1 MEIIVAKNAGFCFGV
16 KNAIDIIMQ
25 EKNEPITLGEIIHNR
40 IVVDKLTQNGVKVI
54 NNLEEY
60 TSGKV
65 IIRSHGVPKSMID
78 ELEKRGIDYVDATCP
93 FVKRIHEIVENNYL
107 KGNQIVIV
115 GESSHDEVIGT
126 NGWCNNSAIIID
138 SEEGIKSLI
147 GVEKPIVVVAQ
158 TTFSAEKYDI
168 IKNYIKNSV
177 KTVEFFDTICYTTRD
192 RQREAIEMAK
202 SCDTMLVLGSLNSS
216 NTMKLFEICKRYCDN
231 SYLISSIC
239 DLSKVVNLNNRLG
252 ITAGASTPEE
262 LIMEVV
268 NVMSE
273 TQVNSTEMLN
283 EEVAE
288 TAAIKENAVLEEVSV
303 SEVVKVNAFEAA
315 MKDLDSKQVVKP
327 EKGRK
332 VIVTVINATDK
343 GIEVNFGSKNDAFI
357 EKSEVEINEEDY
369 NPANYAEGM
378 EFKAEFIEKK
388 DKSGMIAMSKKVIE
402 LKEIENKKFEEI
414 INGSDFIITI
424 EKAVKGG
431 LISKLGP
438 YTIFIPQSQI
448 RLGFEKAPEKYVG
461 KELLVRKIEGK
472 NTDPEKKSSGRRIVA
487 SHSIILE
494 EEKNA
499 KEELFWNAMIPNT
512 IVKGKVKRFT
522 DFGAFVSVNGNDC
535 LAHISDLSWV
545 KVSNPSDVLEL
556 NKIYD
561 FLILNADRNTGKVS
575 LGYKQLMMKPYEEAA
590 EKYPV
595 DTVVKGTVER
605 IFNYGAFVSID
616 RGVDGLV
623 PVSEISYSY
632 IKDANEA
639 FTVGQEIEAKV
650 IKFDG
655 NKITLSVKA
664 LLPVPE
670 TAEKE
675 VVITNSDIKENN
687 EKRAKANAKKFEN
700 VGATSAPKRR
710 YKKTVDN
717 KEEEAKSWTNESTGA
732 TLGDLFKSLNFDF
745 SNEEDK

>member
-1 MEIIVAKNAGFCFGV
+1 MEIVIAKSAGFCFGV
-16 KNAIDIIMQ
+16 KKAVDIAMNADGDRV
-25 EKNEPITLGEIIHNR
+25 TVGEIIHNQ
-40 IVVDKLTQNGVKVI
+40 IVVDKLAKKGVKVI
-54 NNLEEY
+54 KDLDEY
-60 TSGKV
+60 KSGKV
-65 IIRSHGVPKSMID
+65 IIRSHGVPKSLIED
-78 ELEKRGIDYVDATCP
+78 LERRGIEYIDATCP
-93 FVKRIHEIVENNYL
+93 FVNRIHEIVAE
-107 KGNQIVIV
+107 KFQEGKQIVIV
-115 GESSHDEVIGT
+115 GEKAHDEVIGT
-126 NGWCNNSAIIID
+126 NGWCDNTAIIID
-138 SEEGIKSLI
+138 SEDGIKQLLGI
-147 GVEKPIVVVAQ
+147 EKPIVVVAQ
-158 TTFSAEKYDI
+158 TTFSGEKYDI
-168 IKNYIKNSV
+168 IKNIIKNNV
-177 KTVEFFDTICYTTRD
+177 KIVEFFDTICYTTRD
-192 RQREAIEMAK
+192 RQREAIDMAK
-202 SCDTMLVLGSLNSS
+202 SCDAMLVLGSANSS
-216 NTMKLFEICKRYCDN
+216 NTMKLYEICKRYCNDTF
-231 SYLISSIC
+231 LISEIS
-239 DLSKVVNLNNRLG
+239 DLSKVVNFYNRLG

-283 EEVAE
+283 EEVAGN
-288 TAAIKENAVLEEVSV
+288 TANE
-303 SEVVKVNAFEAA
+303 VNAFEAA
-315 MKDLDSKQVVKP
+315 MKDLDNKHVVKP

-332 VIVTVINATDK
+332 VMVTVINATDK

-357 EKSEVEINEEDY
+357 DRSEVEINEEDY

-378 EFKAEFIEKK
+378 QFKAEFIEKK
-388 DKSGMIAMSKKVIE
+388 DKNGMIAMSKKLIE

-414 INGSDFIITI
+414 INGSDFKITV

-448 RLGFEKAPEKYVG
+448 RLGFEKNPEKYVG

-472 NTDPEKKSSGRRIVA
+472 NTDPEKKTSGRRIVA
-487 SHSIILE
+487 SHSVILE
-494 EEKNA
+494 EERNA

-512 IVKGKVKRFT
+512 VVKGKVKRFAE
-522 DFGAFVSVNGNDC
+522 FGAFVSVNGNDC

-545 KVSNPSDVLEL
+545 KVSNPGDVLEL
-556 NKIYD
+556 NKTYD
-561 FLILNADRNTGKVS
+561 FLILNADRTTGKVS

-595 DTVVKGTVER
+595 DSIVKGTVER

-670 TAEKE
+670 QTEKE

-700 VGATSAPKRR
+700 VNTSSAPKRR
-710 YKKTVDN
+710 TKKVVEN

-745 SNEEDK
+745 SADEEK